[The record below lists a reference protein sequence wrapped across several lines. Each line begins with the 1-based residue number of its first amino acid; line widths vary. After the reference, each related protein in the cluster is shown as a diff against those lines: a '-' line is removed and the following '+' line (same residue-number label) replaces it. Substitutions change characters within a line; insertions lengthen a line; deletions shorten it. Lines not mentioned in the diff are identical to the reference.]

1 MSTTKLA
8 PHLVETEIV
17 LCFGK
22 SAIEMYH
29 KIFIMR
35 GLEQLTLQMYQL
47 PPEINKEI
55 ISAQDADF
63 ACYL

>member
-1 MSTTKLA
+1 
-8 PHLVETEIV
+8 
-17 LCFGK
+17 
-22 SAIEMYH
+22 
-29 KIFIMR
+29 MR

-63 ACYL
+63 ACFSNMKYTRERNLSDIYPEGVTRK